1 MTGTQENRHCVGR
14 VKGISPLEPS
24 PFLHATPM
32 MLEAAVAPSYCSNQ
46 TNDCE
51 GLFFSRSSGSF
62 CEGYGMCNH
71 IRKFYPSVT
80 PL

>member
-32 MLEAAVAPSYCSNQ
+32 MLGAAVAPSYCSSQ

-51 GLFFSRSSGSF
+51 ELFFLEALAVFVR
-62 CEGYGMCNH
+62 CMVCV
-71 IRKFYPSVT
+71 IPSENFIPV
-80 PL
+80 